1 MIKCEPS
8 YLFQFRLVLV
18 IAIFL
23 LLMPVSALAYLD
35 PTTGS
40 MVISAIVGL
49 FASLVL
55 AIKTYWYRI
64 KVFLNRKPVQTGA
77 GGVTNTDTDADRD
90 TGDGAA

>member
-1 MIKCEPS
+1 MDRPYKPHR
-8 YLFQFRLVLV
+8 FQLRWHLAVL
-18 IAIFL
+18 ITL

-40 MVISAIVGL
+40 MLISAIVGL

-64 KVFLNRKPVQTGA
+64 RAFFKHKPA
-77 GGVTNTDTDADRD
+77 EHDTDDEIA
-90 TGDGAA
+90 

>member
-1 MIKCEPS
+1 MMDKCNRYRPIQS
-8 YLFQFRLVLV
+8 RLILV
-18 IAIFL
+18 IMITL

-40 MVISAIVGL
+40 MLISAIVGL

-64 KVFLNRKPVQTGA
+64 KAFFKRKPTES
-77 GGVTNTDTDADRD
+77 DADD
-90 TGDGAA
+90 EAA

>member
-1 MIKCEPS
+1 MSKFIS
-8 YLFQFRLVLV
+8 VTAFML
-18 IAIFL
+18 A
-23 LLMPVSALAYLD
+23 LMPVSAFAYLD

-64 KVFLNRKPVQTGA
+64 KSFFKGKPAQADA
-77 GGVTNTDTDADRD
+77 GSDTDP
-90 TGDGAA
+90 GDGAA

>member
-1 MIKCEPS
+1 MRKNNVHGP
-8 YLFQFRLVLV
+8 LLTWPLLAALVT
-18 IAIFL
+18 L

-40 MVISAIVGL
+40 MLISAIVGL

-64 KVFLNRKPVQTGA
+64 KRFLKPKPA
-77 GGVTNTDTDADRD
+77 ESDADD
-90 TGDGAA
+90 KTD